1 MRFLSRFM
9 NVRGELFSS
18 TMTYS
23 LSAFIKLGSSLIL
36 TRLLNPEAYGVI
48 GILFSVAF
56 TLELLSDVGATGL
69 LIRHAR
75 GNETRFVRTLWT
87 IRLIRCCIN
96 FTLLYALAPQ
106 IARIYELPLLTDAL
120 RLFSLWFL
128 LVGLESM
135 AFIVAQRNQRSR
147 IGNYVDLGASA
158 VMTVFIIG
166 TATLF
171 NDHNVFIYGTLLQ
184 RLITVIAS
192 HCFYREIGVGFAFD
206 REALKDQFHFGK
218 FVLPSS
224 LLTIVLSQ
232 YDKVMLLKLFD
243 LTTLGIYGLAGNM
256 IGPVAGMINH
266 NCRVVLYPRC
276 ADYFR
281 NSRETAAH
289 RYYTENARLLTVVSL
304 PPMVIAGLSQSI
316 VAFVY
321 DTRYQ
326 GAGVILMVMGLGT
339 FITSFHAASENLL
352 VASGRTGTVLG
363 ANVVRLLTMA
373 LSLFSGTTPSD
384 CRVSFGP
391 DFSLRSRC
399 RTTTIASSTL
409 RRLARSARRR
419 PPLCHGHRR
428 LRCLFAHQLKRRR
441 THSARPV
448 APRSAS
454 PISRSSLNAHCPLV
468 GRLAARNTP
477 QRDRHLCALDEAR
490 TCAPESQGVGVF
502 LRDEGPGRRARR
514 ASG

>member
-1 MRFLSRFM
+1 M

-23 LSAFIKLGSSLIL
+23 LSALIKLGSSLIL

-75 GNETRFVRTLWT
+75 GNETRFVHTLWT
-87 IRLIRCCIN
+87 IRVIRSCIN
-96 FTLLYALAPQ
+96 FTLLYALAPA
-106 IARIYELPLLTDAL
+106 IARIYELPLLIDAL

-147 IGNYVDLGASA
+147 IGNYVDLASSA
-158 VMTVFIIG
+158 VMTIFIIG
-166 TATLF
+166 MATVI
-171 NDHNVFIYGTLLQ
+171 NDYNVFIYGTLLQ

-206 REALKDQFHFGK
+206 REAMTDQFHFGK

-232 YDKVMLLKLFD
+232 YDKVVLLKLFD

-281 NSRETAAH
+281 ASRETAAH
-289 RYYTENARLLTVVSL
+289 RYYTENARLLTVASL
-304 PPMVIAGLSQSI
+304 PPMVIAGFSQSI
-316 VAFVY
+316 VALLY
-321 DTRYQ
+321 DSRYQ
-326 GAGVILMVMGLGT
+326 GAGFVLMALSLGA
-339 FITSFHAASENLL
+339 FIGAFQGPSENLL
-352 VASGRTGTVLG
+352 VASGRTSVVLG
-363 ANVVRLLTMA
+363 ANIVRVLT
-373 LSLFSGTTPSD
+373 
-384 CRVSFGP
+384 
-391 DFSLRSRC
+391 
-399 RTTTIASSTL
+399 
-409 RRLARSARRR
+409 
-419 PPLCHGHRR
+419 
-428 LRCLFAHQLKRRR
+428 
-441 THSARPV
+441 V
-448 APRSAS
+448 APFTLLGFYGFGFQGFIWAGLLSGFPVLYYYYRQQRRDGLLDLRAEFRRFATGLAVFAVCLL
-454 PISRSSLNAHCPLV
+454 ISSSIV
-468 GRLAARNTP
+468 GHIPPDLL
-477 QRDRHLCALDEAR
+477 RHLLHLPSRGAH
-490 TCAPESQGVGVF
+490 
-502 LRDEGPGRRARR
+502 
-514 ASG
+514 

>member
-1 MRFLSRFM
+1 M

-23 LSAFIKLGSSLIL
+23 LSALIKLGSSLIL

-75 GNETRFVRTLWT
+75 GNETRFVHTLWT
-87 IRLIRCCIN
+87 IRVIRSCIN
-96 FTLLYALAPQ
+96 FTLLYALAPA
-106 IARIYELPLLTDAL
+106 IARIYELPLLIDAL

-128 LVGLESM
+128 LVGLETM

-147 IGNYVDLGASA
+147 IGNYVDLASSA
-158 VMTVFIIG
+158 VMTIFIIG
-166 TATLF
+166 MATVI
-171 NDHNVFIYGTLLQ
+171 NDYNVFIYGTLLQ

-206 REALKDQFHFGK
+206 REAMTDQFHFGK

-232 YDKVMLLKLFD
+232 YDKVVLLKLFD

-281 NSRETAAH
+281 ASRETAAH
-289 RYYTENARLLTVVSL
+289 RYYTENARLLTVASL
-304 PPMVIAGLSQSI
+304 PPMVIAGFSQSI
-316 VAFVY
+316 VALLY
-321 DTRYQ
+321 DSRYQ
-326 GAGVILMVMGLGT
+326 GAGFVLMALSLGA
-339 FITSFHAASENLL
+339 FIGAFQGPSENLL
-352 VASGRTGTVLG
+352 VASGRTSVVLG
-363 ANVVRLLTMA
+363 ANIVRVLT
-373 LSLFSGTTPSD
+373 
-384 CRVSFGP
+384 
-391 DFSLRSRC
+391 
-399 RTTTIASSTL
+399 
-409 RRLARSARRR
+409 
-419 PPLCHGHRR
+419 
-428 LRCLFAHQLKRRR
+428 
-441 THSARPV
+441 V
-448 APRSAS
+448 APFTLLGFYGFGFQGFIWAS
-454 PISRSSLNAHCPLV
+454 LLSGFPVLYYYYRQQRRDGLLDLRAEFRRFATGLAVFAVCLLISSSIV
-468 GRLAARNTP
+468 GHIPPDLL
-477 QRDRHLCALDEAR
+477 RHLLHLPSRGAH
-490 TCAPESQGVGVF
+490 
-502 LRDEGPGRRARR
+502 
-514 ASG
+514 